1 MLFKKAGAKHFVH
14 LLLRIGLYC
23 IKSFIIYYLLL
34 YPFYSQLSM
43 SALPYFLRFCV
54 LSEAGLLY
62 LSRKYKISLPLH
74 DKWSYHAS
82 RDPFVKILY
91 MARHIL

>member
-1 MLFKKAGAKHFVH
+1 MLFRKAGAKHFVH

-43 SALPYFLRFCV
+43 SALPYFSTIFLIRSGPIVFIKKV
-54 LSEAGLLY
+54 
-62 LSRKYKISLPLH
+62 
-74 DKWSYHAS
+74 
-82 RDPFVKILY
+82 
-91 MARHIL
+91 

>member
-1 MLFKKAGAKHFVH
+1 MLFKKTGAKHFVH

-43 SALPYFLRFCV
+43 SALPYFSTILRLIRSGPIVFIKKV
-54 LSEAGLLY
+54 
-62 LSRKYKISLPLH
+62 
-74 DKWSYHAS
+74 
-82 RDPFVKILY
+82 
-91 MARHIL
+91 

>member
-14 LLLRIGLYC
+14 PLLLIGLYC

-43 SALPYFLRFCV
+43 SALPYFSTILR
-54 LSEAGLLY
+54 L
-62 LSRKYKISLPLH
+62 ISSGPIVFI
-74 DKWSYHAS
+74 KK
-82 RDPFVKILY
+82 V
-91 MARHIL
+91 

>member
-14 LLLRIGLYC
+14 LLRIGLYC

-43 SALPYFLRFCV
+43 SALPYFSTIFLIRSGPIVFIKKV
-54 LSEAGLLY
+54 
-62 LSRKYKISLPLH
+62 
-74 DKWSYHAS
+74 
-82 RDPFVKILY
+82 
-91 MARHIL
+91 

>member
-23 IKSFIIYYLLL
+23 IKSFIIYYLLFYLLL

-43 SALPYFLRFCV
+43 SALPYFSTILR
-54 LSEAGLLY
+54 L
-62 LSRKYKISLPLH
+62 ISSGPIVFI
-74 DKWSYHAS
+74 KK
-82 RDPFVKILY
+82 V
-91 MARHIL
+91 

>member
-43 SALPYFLRFCV
+43 SALPYFSTILR
-54 LSEAGLLY
+54 LISSEPIVFI
-62 LSRKYKISLPLH
+62 KK
-74 DKWSYHAS
+74 
-82 RDPFVKILY
+82 V
-91 MARHIL
+91 

>member
-43 SALPYFLRFCV
+43 SALPYFSYQKRAYCIYQESIKSPSPFMIN
-54 LSEAGLLY
+54 GLTM
-62 LSRKYKISLPLH
+62 PL
-74 DKWSYHAS
+74 
-82 RDPFVKILY
+82 VIL
-91 MARHIL
+91 L

>member
-43 SALPYFLRFCV
+43 RVCQESCV
-54 LSEAGLLY
+54 TSNL
-62 LSRKYKISLPLH
+62 
-74 DKWSYHAS
+74 
-82 RDPFVKILY
+82 
-91 MARHIL
+91 

>member
-14 LLLRIGLYC
+14 LLLRIGLYF

-43 SALPYFLRFCV
+43 SAMPYFSTILR
-54 LSEAGLLY
+54 LI
-62 LSRKYKISLPLH
+62 ISGPIVFI
-74 DKWSYHAS
+74 KK
-82 RDPFVKILY
+82 V
-91 MARHIL
+91 

>member
-43 SALPYFLRFCV
+43 SVLPYFSTIV

-62 LSRKYKISLPLH
+62 LSRKYKIPLPLH
-74 DKWSYHAS
+74 DKWSYLAS

>member
-43 SALPYFLRFCV
+43 SALPYFSTILRLISSGPIVFIKKVGCV
-54 LSEAGLLY
+54 KS
-62 LSRKYKISLPLH
+62 
-74 DKWSYHAS
+74 
-82 RDPFVKILY
+82 FV
-91 MARHIL
+91 